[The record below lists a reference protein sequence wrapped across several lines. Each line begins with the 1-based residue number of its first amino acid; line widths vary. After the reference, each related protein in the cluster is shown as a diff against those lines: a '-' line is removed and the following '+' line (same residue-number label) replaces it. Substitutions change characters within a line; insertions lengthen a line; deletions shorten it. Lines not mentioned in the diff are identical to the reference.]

1 MMAKESNGPQNF
13 PKDALDLNVTKGKLQ
28 LIKSYVFRSSHD
40 VVTCDDCNKRTN
52 FRQAKFILF
61 VL

>member
-28 LIKSYVFRSSHD
+28 LIKS
-40 VVTCDDCNKRTN
+40 
-52 FRQAKFILF
+52 
-61 VL
+61 